1 MSEDNYK
8 GMADVIPQWDEFK
21 NKLNKAIGV
30 GIGRYVRGP
39 GNPGVVFNPFRGL
52 TEPATSY
59 GTANYR
65 GIGGMGQRLRLTEDE
80 NSPPMKA
87 LKTAVTKN
95 PLLRTME
102 TRVETPGRPGG
113 DLPAGATGSMFWTE
127 NGPVVRLAP
136 IVSPTTDPGMVA
148 IHEVV
153 GHGSHGP
160 VSGSTP
166 ELQQNTVRPRL
177 EGMATGAEKG
187 IYGPLGLALPSGYEP
202 IYGNRSEYRS
212 AQDLGEQVAQHL
224 AETGEVVPREAVVG
238 GLFQGKNPLPVKK
251 GPVAMSGGS

>member
-8 GMADVIPQWDEFK
+8 GMADVIPQWDDFK
-21 NKLNKAIGV
+21 KKLNKAIGV
-30 GIGRYVRGP
+30 GIGRYVLGRGK
-39 GNPGVVFNPFRGL
+39 PGVVFNPFRGL
-52 TEPATSY
+52 SDPATSY
-59 GTANYR
+59 SPKNYQ
-65 GIGGMGQRLRLTEDE
+65 GIGGMSQRLRLTEDE
-80 NSPPMKA
+80 NSPPMMA

-113 DLPAGATGSMFWTE
+113 ALPAGATGSMSWTG

-136 IVSPTTDPGMVA
+136 LVSPTTDPGMVA
-148 IHEVV
+148 IHEIV
-153 GHGSHGP
+153 GHGSHGR

-166 ELQQNTVRPRL
+166 EIRQNIVVPRL

-202 IYGNRSEYRS
+202 IYGNRPEYRS

-224 AETGEVVPREAVVG
+224 AETGEVVPREAVVD
-238 GLFQGKNPLPVKK
+238 GLFRGKNPLPAGKA
-251 GPVAMSGGS
+251 PVAGNGGS